1 MEEIQ
6 NLVDEFIKFEKLL
19 NQTST
24 ASKMRGAKAPSP
36 YYEIIKIYSS
46 QTKQKIKTL
55 LSSQNQKTFYDYM
68 FHQKQKSKA
77 LKQNMPEHDFEIV
90 FDKIPIEDTN
100 DLKILF
106 MISFKNAVNATF
118 ETSHNQLDLMI
129 LNNNKMI
136 KKLSK
141 MLLNPILTN
150 ETFDEIE
157 NLIYLLKIKIDLYKF
172 IYSKI

>member
-19 NQTST
+19 NQTSK
-24 ASKMRGAKAPSP
+24 SSP

-46 QTKQKIKTL
+46 QTKQKIKWL

-68 FHQKQKSKA
+68 IYQKQKSKA
-77 LKQNMPEHDFEIV
+77 IKPNMKEHDFEID
-90 FDKIPIEDTN
+90 FDKIAVDDII

-106 MISFKNAVNATF
+106 MVSFKNATKF
-118 ETSHNQLDLMI
+118 TIDTSHKQLDLYI

-141 MLLNPILTN
+141 MLLNPVLPQTA
-150 ETFDEIE
+150 FDEIE
-157 NLIYLLKIKIDLYKF
+157 DLIYLLKIKNELYKF
-172 IYSKI
+172 IYSKIII